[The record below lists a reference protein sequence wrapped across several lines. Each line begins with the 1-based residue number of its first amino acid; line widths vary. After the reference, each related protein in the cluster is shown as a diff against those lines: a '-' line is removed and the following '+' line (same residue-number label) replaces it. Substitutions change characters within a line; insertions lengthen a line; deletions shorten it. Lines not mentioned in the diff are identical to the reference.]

1 MNSKPT
7 SSAPTETGSTHPAEH
22 AGGAESLTK
31 KLPTPTSIAGLPW
44 HTITTL
50 LLALIALVALSLSW
64 RVQQRV
70 GLLEQT
76 LVSRQESSQRT
87 ADQAQLVAKQ
97 SNDRVIETSAKV
109 ALLEARVAEVT
120 VQRGQFEEL
129 IQSLSRSRDENVL
142 VDIEAG
148 LRVAMQQTVI
158 TGSLEPLVAMLKQSD
173 DRLARYNQPRLE
185 GVRRAIARDLEKI
198 KAASVTDVAT
208 LSLKLD
214 DVVRMV
220 DDMPL
225 LSQPE
230 SRKSRSG
237 TGTSAAGTKAA
248 GDTSPAS
255 RPLSSDSAW
264 WSRQGWSERWDRVV
278 EHVQD
283 EARSLVRVTRIDHPH
298 AVLLAPE
305 EAFFLRENLKL
316 RLLNARLALLSRQ
329 FETSQSDLQL
339 VLQSF
344 EKYFDRQSRRT
355 SEALEAV
362 HSVASQ
368 ARQVVVPRPD
378 NTLAAL
384 SALSSTR

>member
-1 MNSKPT
+1 MNTEPT
-7 SSAPTETGSTHPAEH
+7 PSASPETGSTHPAVQT
-22 AGGAESLTK
+22 GGAESSNE
-31 KLPTPTSIAGLPW
+31 KLPTQSSIEGLPW
-44 HTITTL
+44 HTIATVL
-50 LLALIALVALSLSW
+50 LTLIALLGLSLAW
-64 RVQQRV
+64 KVQQRV

-76 LVSRQESSQRT
+76 LVSRQETSQRA

-97 SNDRVIETSAKV
+97 SNDRVIETAAKV
-109 ALLEARVAEVT
+109 ALLEARVAEAT
-120 VQRGQFEEL
+120 VQRSQFEEL

-158 TGSLEPLVAMLKQSD
+158 TGSLEPMVAMLKQSD

-237 TGTSAAGTKAA
+237 AGAAGTKAA
-248 GDTSPAS
+248 GDTPSAS
-255 RPLSSDSAW
+255 RPLASDGSW
-264 WSRQGWSERWDRVV
+264 WSRQGWSERWDRVAL
-278 EHVQD
+278 HVLN

-305 EAFFLRENLKL
+305 ESFFLRENLKL

-344 EKYFDRQSRRT
+344 EKFFDRQSRRT

-362 HSVASQ
+362 RSVASQ